1 MTIIQE
7 IIKVSMDINLLTR
20 SSPETE
26 IKFVESIW
34 TTRSNDYL
42 RQLLFLGE
50 KLNIFE
56 INHDKIRLTKNGL
69 FLLEKC
75 TIKNVQ

>member
-56 INHDKIRLTKNGL
+56 INHDKIRLTKKMMFWYL
-69 FLLEKC
+69 
-75 TIKNVQ
+75 